1 MKLKE
6 LLTVIP
12 DNYLI
17 GLMDSDP
24 DNYSILVFGN
34 KKDAL
39 FGYGQRACLLVQQ
52 VENLNVVTIH
62 PGVNTY
68 MHGFDMYCCYDS
80 AELHVK
86 TQLLIELKSEGER
99 KCLRNSALSSELSQR
114 S

>member
-68 MHGFDMYCCYDS
+68 IHGFDMYGDDS

-99 KCLRNSALSSELSQR
+99 KCLRNSTLSSELSQR